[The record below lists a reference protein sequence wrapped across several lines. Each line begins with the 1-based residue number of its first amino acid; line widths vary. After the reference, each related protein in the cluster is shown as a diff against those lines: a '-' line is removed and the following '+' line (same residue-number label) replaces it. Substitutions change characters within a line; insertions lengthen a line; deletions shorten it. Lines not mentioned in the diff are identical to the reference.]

1 MPAFKGVLFDL
12 GSTLLYFNGEW
23 DQVFAEADRAVHT
36 SLVEAGYTFEG
47 IDFERLFRERLRA
60 YHAQRDID
68 LIEHTTAKI
77 LKDLMGDLG
86 YENLPKEMVDETLRR
101 MYAVSQVHWNAEED
115 AVETL
120 RQLKQRGYQIG
131 IVSNAAN
138 EQDVDTLVDNA
149 EIRPF
154 LDFVLTSAACGMRK
168 PSPIIF
174 QQALAQLG
182 TAPEETVMVGDLLRP
197 DIFGAQQMGIF
208 GVWITRRA
216 SNPENQRHGET
227 ITPDAQIAA
236 LSELPGLLDR
246 LQAENR

>member
-12 GSTLLYFNGEW
+12 GSTLIYFNGEW

-36 SLVEAGYTFEG
+36 SLVEAGYNFEG
-47 IDFERLFRERLRA
+47 IDFEQLLWERLRA
-60 YHAQRDID
+60 YHSQRDID
-68 LIEHTTAKI
+68 LVEHTTAKI
-77 LKDLMGDLG
+77 LRDLMGELG
-86 YENLPKEMVDETLRR
+86 YTDLPEEIIDEALRH
-101 MYAVSQVHWNAEED
+101 MYAVSQAYWHAEED
-115 AVETL
+115 STATL
-120 RQLKQRGYQIG
+120 RKLKEQGYNIG

-138 EQDVDTLVDNA
+138 EEDVDTLVNKA

-174 QQALAQLG
+174 QQALDLLG
-182 TAPEETVMVGDLLRP
+182 TTPSETVMVGDLLRP

-216 SNPENQRHGET
+216 SSTENESHAET

-246 LQAENR
+246 LQAENP